1 MSTVAPPAAPEPE
14 NEVKLTLWDHLRELR
29 KRLLLAAYGL
39 VAGMVAVGAWV
50 QPLVDRLM
58 APVLDALK
66 PAVMSAAGKAALQAA
81 AQLKGVAAT
90 TQAALQECATQP
102 VVSDAAKAV
111 LGQLAALPGTR
122 GALADALAECAGMP
136 SVLEPARKLVYTSA
150 IEPMMVYIKVAM
162 YGAIFVAAPW
172 ILYQLWQFIA
182 PGLYKK
188 ERRIVVPFLFFGT
201 LLFYGGAAF
210 CFYMVMPAAFPAML
224 QVANAG
230 TMTPMLS
237 ISEQL
242 GLVMA
247 MLLGFG
253 VVFEVPVI
261 IAFLSMVG
269 LVSADWLAKQ
279 RRYAVLVNV
288 IAAAIITPTGD
299 PLNLA
304 LMAVPMIV
312 FYEVGILLARILG
325 KKKPATEAIASPG

>member
-1 MSTVAPPAAPEPE
+1 
-14 NEVKLTLWDHLRELR
+14 
-29 KRLLLAAYGL
+29 
-39 VAGMVAVGAWV
+39 MVAVGSWV

-66 PAVMSAAGKAALQAA
+66 PAVMSPAGKAALQAA
-81 AQLKGVAAT
+81 AQAPGLAST
-90 TQAALQECATQP
+90 TQAALLECAGQP
-102 VVSDAAKAV
+102 TVSEAAKQV
-111 LGQLAALPGTR
+111 LAALA
-122 GALADALAECAGMP
+122 GARAAADPLAAALAECAAMP

-162 YGAIFVAAPW
+162 YGAIFVSAPW
-172 ILYQLWQFIA
+172 ILFQLWQFVA

-188 ERRIVVPFLFFGT
+188 ERRVVVPFLFFGT
-201 LLFYGGAAF
+201 LLFYAGAVF
-210 CFYMVMPAAFPAML
+210 CFYLVIPAAFPAML
-224 QVANAG
+224 QIANAG

-269 LVSADWLAKQ
+269 LVTADWLARY
-279 RRYAVLVNV
+279 RRYAIIFNV
-288 IAAAIITPTGD
+288 VAASIITPTGD

-312 FYEVGILLARILG
+312 FYEVGILLARVLG
-325 KKKPATEAIASPG
+325 KAKPAEEAATA